1 MDRRVCIGVA
11 ALFCWMSPAL
21 RTVPQAAAPQG
32 AQGTPKETLSAAAAA
47 TADSRAVLDRYCV
60 TCHNERAKIAG
71 LTLDKVDLSDI
82 PASADILE
90 KVVRKVRVG
99 MMPPQGS
106 PRPDQA
112 AATALVAHL
121 TRELDRAALARPNPG
136 RGLIHRLNRVE
147 YENAIRDLFSLEI
160 DASAMLPPD
169 DAAYG
174 FDNIADALGVS
185 PVLLE
190 RYLTAADKI
199 TSLAVGDAE
208 TQTAGQTFRIRQDAS
223 QDTHIEGL
231 PLGTVGG
238 ILAKTTLPLDGEYA
252 FGIKL
257 FRTNLGVVRGLEYD
271 HQLEFTVDGER
282 VHLSTIGGDDDFK
295 ANLKN
300 MTKAGDD
307 VEKRAAFRLPLKAGP
322 HTITVAFIERSAA
335 VNPLR
340 LQPFIRSSNDT
351 LDTLGHPHLDTFTL
365 TGPFNATGP
374 GDTPSRRRI
383 FLCRP
388 SSANAADEDACARRI
403 VTTFARRAYRGLST
417 QTDVDRLLEFYRSG
431 RKAAGF
437 ERGIQNALDRMIAS
451 PKFIFRIE
459 RDPVGAAPGA
469 VYRVTDLELASRLSF
484 FLWSSIPDDLLLQA
498 ARLGTLHTP
507 AVLNQQVRRML
518 ADPKSQALV
527 DNFAGQWLYLR
538 NLKNL
543 QPNSNEFPDF
553 DHNLRTALE
562 TETELFFQSVMRED
576 RNVLDLM
583 TADYTFLNERLAKH
597 YGVPGVYGSHFRRV
611 TLTDDARKGLLGKG
625 AILMI
630 TSHADRT
637 SPVVRGKW
645 VLDNL
650 LNAPPPPMPNNVPP
664 LNESAVRAGKVLTM
678 RERMEEHRAN
688 PVCASCHKIMDPIGL
703 SLENFDAVG
712 AWRTRDGGTLGS
724 PINATG
730 ELLDGTKIDGVVTLR
745 QALIKNPEIFVGTVT
760 EKLLTYALGRGLG
773 YYDMPTVR
781 AIVRE
786 TAPRGYRFSS
796 IVLGIVNSAPFQK
809 RSNVTQDLENP
820 AVRTAAR

>member
-1 MDRRVCIGVA
+1 MSRRVRVAIGV
-11 ALFCWMSPAL
+11 LFCWMSSAL
-21 RTVPQAAAPQG
+21 WAVPQAAAPSQ
-32 AQGTPKETLSAAAAA
+32 APQSSPAPIPASSTVA
-47 TADSRAVLDRYCV
+47 SRALLDKYCV

-82 PASADILE
+82 PGNADILE

-99 MMPPQGS
+99 MMPPQGA

-112 AATALVAHL
+112 AATALIAHL
-121 TRELDRAALARPNPG
+121 TTELDRAALAKPNPG
-136 RGLIHRLNRVE
+136 RGLIHRLNRIE

-199 TSLAVGDAE
+199 TSLAVGDPE

-231 PLGTVGG
+231 PIGTVGG
-238 ILAKTTLPLDGEYA
+238 ILAKTTLALDGEYS
-252 FGIKL
+252 FGIRL

-307 VEKRAAFRLPLKAGP
+307 VEKRAAFRMPLKAGP
-322 HTITVAFIERSAA
+322 HTITVAFVERSAA

-351 LDTLGHPHLDTFTL
+351 LDTIGHPHLDTFTL
-365 TGPFNATGP
+365 TGPFNPTGA

-383 FLCRP
+383 FLCKP
-388 SSANAADEDACARRI
+388 AGQADEDACARRI
-403 VTTFARRAYRGLST
+403 ISTFARRAYRGLST
-417 QTDVDRLLEFYRSG
+417 ATDVDRLFEFYQSG
-431 RKAAGF
+431 RKTGTF

-451 PKFIFRIE
+451 PKFVYRIE

-469 VYRVTDLELASRLSF
+469 VYRVTDYELASRLSF
-484 FLWSSIPDDLLLQA
+484 FLWSSIPDDPLLQA

-562 TETELFFQSVMRED
+562 TETELFFQSIMRED

-611 TLTDDARKGLLGKG
+611 TLADDARKGLLGKG

-650 LNAPPPPMPNNVPP
+650 LNTPPPPMPNNVPP

-688 PVCASCHKIMDPIGL
+688 PVCAGCHKIMDPIGL

-730 ELLDGTKIDGVVTLR
+730 ELLDGTKVDGVVTLR

-781 AIVRE
+781 AIVRD
-786 TAPRGYRFSS
+786 TAPKGYRFSS
-796 IVLGIVNSAPFQK
+796 IVLGIVNSTPFQK
-809 RSNVTQDLENP
+809 RTKVTQDIETP